1 MQKVQA
7 EVVQPM
13 RLEALIA
20 LLELEPIEVNLFRGQ
35 TLGGGFV
42 FGGQV
47 LGQALIAAARTVD
60 AGRLPHSL
68 HGYFLRPGNAE
79 VPIPV

>member
-35 TLGGGFV
+35 TLGG
-42 FGGQV
+42 
-47 LGQALIAAARTVD
+47 ALCSVAKSSVK
-60 AGRLPHSL
+60 P
-68 HGYFLRPGNAE
+68 
-79 VPIPV
+79 